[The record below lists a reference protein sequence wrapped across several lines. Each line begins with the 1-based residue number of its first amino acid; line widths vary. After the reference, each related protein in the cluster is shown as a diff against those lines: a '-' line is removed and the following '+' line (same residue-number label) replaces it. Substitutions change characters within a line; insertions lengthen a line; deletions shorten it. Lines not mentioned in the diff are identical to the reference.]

1 MTTWTERPSHRH
13 WLRTETLRLL
23 DFGRGAMPTDR
34 GAGWLDEDGAVD
46 PVRPA
51 FTWINAR
58 TAHVYAL
65 GHLLGVPGCR
75 GLATR
80 ALHAQDPPRQRD
92 HPNHPYPIFP
102 AHHRM
107 TGKSGG
113 VLTTDPH
120 S

>member
-51 FTWINAR
+51 FTWDHRADGAR
-58 TAHVYAL
+58 LRSGAPAGCPGVPRSCDARARRAAHVVA
-65 GHLLGVPGCR
+65 R
-75 GLATR
+75 
-80 ALHAQDPPRQRD
+80 
-92 HPNHPYPIFP
+92 
-102 AHHRM
+102 
-107 TGKSGG
+107 
-113 VLTTDPH
+113 
-120 S
+120 